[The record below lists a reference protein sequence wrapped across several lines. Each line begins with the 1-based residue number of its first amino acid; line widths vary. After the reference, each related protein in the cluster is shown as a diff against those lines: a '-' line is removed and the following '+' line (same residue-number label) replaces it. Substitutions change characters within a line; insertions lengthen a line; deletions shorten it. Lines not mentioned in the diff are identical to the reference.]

1 MANDTTETVD
11 IWETIIADYKEARFC
26 LWCPKH
32 CNNWR
37 RQENRGFY
45 YLWKAYHFAEEAQE
59 KRPVW
64 YARILYMMACEQKY
78 KQHRYDILNRYLK
91 PCVAAYEEAKQS
103 EEVPSKLEVE
113 RASYLFKEYSY
124 EQSRRSHTEENDTK
138 ARALIKGLSDI
149 PDFQFHDSQV
159 IAFSHDKEEARL
171 TLEYEGI
178 TLTLLFEGVDEVC
191 VYGVDPY
198 VAYIYDGYCY
208 PVFRANASI
217 MFDIEAYKIRCSE
230 ISVESF
236 FDTRSST

>member
-1 MANDTTETVD
+1 MANDTIETVD
-11 IWETIIADYKEARFC
+11 IWETIIADYKEAQFC

-78 KQHRYDILNRYLK
+78 KQHSVDILNRYLK
-91 PCVAAYEEAKQS
+91 PCIAAYEEAKRGD
-103 EEVPSKLEVE
+103 EIPSKLEVE
-113 RASYLFKEYSY
+113 RATYLYKEYEY
-124 EQSRRSHTEENDTK
+124 ERSCYSDENAEKTY
-138 ARALIKGLSDI
+138 ARIKGLSEI

-159 IAFSHDKEEARL
+159 VAFSHDKETARL
-171 TLEYEGI
+171 TLEYEGLTI
-178 TLTLLFEGVDEVC
+178 TLLFENVAEVSVC
-191 VYGVDPY
+191 GVDPY

-208 PVFRANASI
+208 PVFHADACL
-217 MFDIEAYKIRCSE
+217 MFDIEAYKIRCGK

-236 FDTRSST
+236 FDTRSTT